1 MHQKKE
7 KNDQPVQAPPD
18 PMLKLLSML
27 ETSDCNCTESIMNL
41 IHENLHSAKDSRAL
55 NSIVEY
61 YIAAESHHSLD
72 ILVRLKEPHDK
83 HLFDKISEL
92 MKNETYRYRSLQ
104 LLMNLVYRQ
113 PPWLH
118 KIANHRIMHTI
129 FSLLKTDQNAP
140 NLMSGLF
147 ILICLLP
154 MIPSQ
159 FGPFLHD
166 TFDIFSKLASWG
178 VRKPSFIV
186 DVYMVHLQV
195 VIYALFHR
203 LYGMFPCNFL
213 AYLRSYYG
221 GSQYNEENYKVF
233 SLIIKPMLER
243 VRLHPLLVTA
253 SKETELSPFRWKKM
267 AYHDVIVECASISLD
282 AIEGMSEPTK
292 SKHSTLTPNE
302 QLNSYDSLQ
311 FNYPSNQSSCSTTYE
326 SEGIGSDSISSRD
339 MIWSPNGIST
349 LTPPHSSSIATSP
362 LLLKGEQE
370 LVCTRQLSTEE
381 VPLDFAVEAKPEL
394 LKVEAENLKSSVQ
407 TMILKDLSH
416 TQGTSDL
423 EKASMSSACESLI
436 ENTSILPAIE
446 AKEDV
451 DVDKEVSELTSGQNS
466 SKVPAT
472 DTRYDTPFCSTTQNL
487 TDEPR
492 NLPKTSALERSD
504 SLTKSQ
510 EEDGEEMF
518 NSLQETDMET
528 FVPPFNRYRFFSHC
542 GPPPEIP
549 TAYLKKPKVFR
560 SISCPANL
568 YPSDQNVLTT
578 VICCSGETIHGQENV
593 VTCSSGIASTSAFV
607 PVSSNASITS
617 SHKLATYEELIPLV
631 VNPLSDLKQNAPLD
645 FQTRILSQSTLANS
659 LSPPELLDHYIQ
671 LGNRAS
677 LNNIPIPSST
687 NTDWTHFGGK
697 PPPDEVSILRTQILL
712 LHNQLLFERHR
723 KDVHSER
730 NRRILGRAK
739 RFKMQEEQI
748 AALKEQIQLLE
759 QYNRDLKNQ
768 SDKKS
773 KSYHQLLTEKQQI
786 ENNLHSR
793 ILKAEQEIKQ
803 LQFSN
808 SNLQK
813 LLVSQKQEND
823 EIREF
828 YKKCQLEI
836 LLLKHEVDH
845 ANKKASLC
853 QKMEKDSVFL
863 SKQLILLQELI
874 THYKDKMEML
884 KEVQQP
890 DIGDKLMNDAA
901 LLEIKDLK
909 QRLELKCYQLEMTV
923 SKVTDLEQSLSDLK
937 AKQKE
942 QMKVF
947 EDIKSFH
954 KDEIVVRDERLEG
967 LKKMSIQKDSHI
979 LSLYDEIETLSEQK
993 ADLLKKQMNGNV
1005 SPADATYQSAEVNVL
1020 SQSSSYVEANIISSN
1035 LSKDSS

>member
-1 MHQKKE
+1 MQQKKE
-7 KNDQPVQAPPD
+7 KNDQPVQTPPD

-27 ETSDCNCTESIMNL
+27 ETTDYKCTESIMNL
-41 IHENLHSAKDSRAL
+41 IHENLCSTKDSRAL

-61 YIAAESHHSLD
+61 YIAAESHRSLD

-118 KIANHRIMHTI
+118 KIANHRIMNTLLN
-129 FSLLKTDQNAP
+129 LLKTDQNAP

-186 DVYMVHLQV
+186 DVYMVHLQI
-195 VIYALFHR
+195 VIYTLFHR

-221 GSQYNEENYKVF
+221 GSQYNEENYRIF
-233 SLIIKPMLER
+233 SLVIKPMLER

-253 SKETELSPFRWKKM
+253 SKETELSALRWKKM

-282 AIEGMSEPTK
+282 AIEGILEPVR
-292 SKHSTLTPNE
+292 SKHPTLSSNE
-302 QLNSYDSLQ
+302 QQLNSYDSLQ

-339 MIWSPNGIST
+339 LIWSPNGIST

-370 LVCTRQLSTEE
+370 MTCTKQLSTEE
-381 VPLDFAVEAKPEL
+381 VPLDIAVEAKPEL
-394 LKVEAENLKSSVQ
+394 LKIETDNLKSSVA
-407 TMILKDLSH
+407 LKDSSLD
-416 TQGTSDL
+416 SD
-423 EKASMSSACESLI
+423 KANMNSACESLV
-436 ENTSILPAIE
+436 ESTSILPAVE

-451 DVDKEVSELTSGQNS
+451 DVDKEVCELTSGQNS

-492 NLPKTSALERSD
+492 DLSKVTSTLEQTD
-504 SLTKSQ
+504 SLTKSH
-510 EEDGEEMF
+510 EEDSEEMF

-568 YPSDQNVLTT
+568 YPSEQNILST
-578 VICCSGETIHGQENV
+578 VISCSGETMHGQENV
-593 VTCSSGIASTSAFV
+593 VTCIASTSAFV
-607 PVSSNASITS
+607 PVSSNGSITS

-631 VNPLSDLKQNAPLD
+631 VNPLNDLKRNAPLD
-645 FQTRILSQSTLANS
+645 FQTRILSQNTLSNS

-671 LGNRAS
+671 LGNKAS

-768 SDKKS
+768 MDKKS
-773 KSYHQLLTEKQQI
+773 KSYHQLQAEKQLR
-786 ENNLHSR
+786 ENNLHNR

-823 EIREF
+823 EIREY

-836 LLLKHEVDH
+836 LLLKHQVEN

-874 THYKDKMEML
+874 SHYKDKMEML

-890 DIGDKLMNDAA
+890 DIGATLMNDAA
-901 LLEIKDLK
+901 LIEVKDLK
-909 QRLELKCYQLEMTV
+909 QKLELKCYQLELTV
-923 SKVTDLEQSLSDLK
+923 SKIADLEQSLSDLK
-937 AKQKE
+937 TKQKE

-947 EDIKSFH
+947 EDMKSFH
-954 KDEIVVRDERLEG
+954 KDEILVRDERLEG
-967 LKKMSIQKDSHI
+967 LKKMTRERDAHI
-979 LSLYDEIETLSEQK
+979 LSLYDRIETLSEEK
-993 ADLLKKQMNGNV
+993 NLLMKQMNGDVN
-1005 SPADATYQSAEVNVL
+1005 PANITCQTAEVSAL
-1020 SQSSSYVEANIISSN
+1020 SQSSSYEKVNVTPNN
-1035 LSKDSS
+1035 LNKDTS